1 MPLDKARLLAHI
13 RFRADHKELLVYAV
27 LTGLAM
33 AIERGDFD
41 EKETPES
48 GGKGGRMGGQLKA
61 APAGASTP
69 RSGPKTTPL
78 ETEGGG
84 ALLSTIVAPT
94 PDSATPRGGVQ

>member
-41 EKETPES
+41 EKDTRHGS
-48 GGKGGRMGGQLKA
+48 
-61 APAGASTP
+61 
-69 RSGPKTTPL
+69 
-78 ETEGGG
+78 
-84 ALLSTIVAPT
+84 
-94 PDSATPRGGVQ
+94 